1 MARVYPFNNGV
12 LMLRNISAPFL
23 NALEDNP
30 RWTLRG
36 CCPENCLPFTG
47 GRNGF
52 CHFHSFHVHE
62 KNRAFLNLLAKKK
75 APRNWTQQH
84 CANCSCQSVRF
95 CLHFWFLLFFQFPF
109 FWRCF
114 CLVSQNQKIQKKQS
128 KQNTKQEQK
137 ENKRCKSKTNE
148 ILWFKTKQDN
158 KQNNRNQITT

>member
-62 KNRAFLNLLAKKK
+62 KNRAFLNLLAKKS
-75 APRNWTQQH
+75 APELNTTACVYIYIYADGCLIEPHLSTLCARNLRKRSAKMIFLIKKWPNFG
-84 CANCSCQSVRF
+84 C
-95 CLHFWFLLFFQFPF
+95 HFWGSIKHP
-109 FWRCF
+109 
-114 CLVSQNQKIQKKQS
+114 
-128 KQNTKQEQK
+128 
-137 ENKRCKSKTNE
+137 
-148 ILWFKTKQDN
+148 
-158 KQNNRNQITT
+158 